1 MGITFLR
8 HHIHQ
13 SQTFTYDPAFFDLLR
28 GKKYASW
35 SRDSRKF
42 LSKAKFISNNVR
54 VNSTVNVSTWP
65 CFQI

>member
-54 VNSTVNVSTWP
+54 V
-65 CFQI
+65 